1 MINTNYNIAHI
12 TFTGYNK
19 ISLSKLE
26 QYLAEGLTKKE
37 IAEQFGVSVSTISR
51 LIKNFDIETPSK
63 KIKENIV

>member
-1 MINTNYNIAHI
+1 MINTNYNIAAI

-37 IAEQFGVSVSTISR
+37 IAEQLESV
-51 LIKNFDIETPSK
+51 
-63 KIKENIV
+63 